1 MKGICLYRDMKGI
14 KRHKAST
21 MFKMK
26 NILNKINTRL
36 ETVK

>member
-1 MKGICLYRDMKGI
+1 MKGI

-21 MFKMK
+21 MFKMI

-36 ETVK
+36 ETVN

>member
-1 MKGICLYRDMKGI
+1 MKGI
-14 KRHKAST
+14 KRYKAST